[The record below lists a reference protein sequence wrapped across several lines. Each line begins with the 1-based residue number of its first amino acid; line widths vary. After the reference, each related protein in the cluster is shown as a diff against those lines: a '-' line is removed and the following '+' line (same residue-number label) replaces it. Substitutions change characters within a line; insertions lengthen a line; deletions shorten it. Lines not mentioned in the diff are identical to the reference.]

1 MNSREDDMS
10 RKLQKKQLF
19 SWLLCGLV
27 LVIVVAAV
35 WFFHSA
41 TVSSKDIHHVLLIS
55 IDTCRADYLSCYGYH
70 RQTTPN
76 IDKLADHAVLFE
88 NVISPVPITLPSH
101 SSMLTGT
108 IPAYHGVHNNSD
120 YKLGE
125 SNVTLAEILT
135 ERGYATGA
143 IISAYVL
150 DSQYGLDQ
158 GFETYNDRF
167 EQPVKNL
174 LYFSER
180 RGVETSRFA
189 VEWLEKHKDKKA
201 FLFLHYFD
209 PHIKYTPPEPFAS
222 EFADNLYAGEIAYTD
237 HCIGQVLEKLKEL
250 GLYDS
255 TLIIVTG
262 DHGEMLGEH
271 GEDDHTYFI
280 YQSAIKVPLIF
291 KLPGRTQPQ
300 KIKHLV
306 GLIDIMPTVCSLLGI
321 EAPAHVQGKDL
332 SPYFGQNQPSAQNRY
347 LYCESLTPT
356 RYGAAALLGLVTDRW
371 KYIQTTRPELY
382 DIVED
387 AGETKNLLAQ
397 QPHRARILQDHLK
410 QILEQTVR
418 KDTSTKVDLDE
429 QAIKRLQSLGYV
441 AGDISEDFT
450 FDQSKDD
457 PKDLV
462 DFHNIYTSVF
472 DLVLNKEYEKAEKI
486 CQQLILQRPH
496 VYQIYVLMTS
506 IAREQGDL
514 DRAVSHLNRAI
525 EVRPDVA
532 KLQQY
537 LGTILTE
544 QEKFDQA
551 IAHFNKSLQI
561 NPSQFLV
568 HHELAAVF
576 YKQKKFDQA
585 ITHLTEALR
594 LKRDSVKTISRLG
607 DVHAE
612 NGNFSEATK
621 YFQQAVNMDP
631 FDVKNHSLLVKALAI
646 QKRYDEATKQ
656 LHKGIRL
663 MRDNGQKDDAVT
675 LERLLELVES
685 QKLKVKK

>member
-1 MNSREDDMS
+1 
-10 RKLQKKQLF
+10 KQ
-19 SWLLCGLV
+19 C
-27 LVIVVAAV
+27 
-35 WFFHSA
+35 
-41 TVSSKDIHHVLLIS
+41 
-55 IDTCRADYLSCYGYH
+55 
-70 RQTTPN
+70 
-76 IDKLADHAVLFE
+76 
-88 NVISPVPITLPSH
+88 
-101 SSMLTGT
+101 
-108 IPAYHGVHNNSD
+108 HNFSD

-167 EQPVKNL
+167 EEPVRNL

-180 RGVETSRFA
+180 RGAETSRFA

-280 YQSAIKVPLIF
+280 YQPAIKVPLIF

-306 GLIDIMPTVCSLLGI
+306 GLIDIIPTVCRLLGV
-321 EAPAHVQGKDL
+321 EAPSEVHGKDL

-387 AGETKNLLAQ
+387 ACETKNLLDE
-397 QPHRARILQDHLK
+397 QPVRARILQDHLK

-441 AGDISEDFT
+441 AGDISEDFD
-450 FDQSKDD
+450 FDQSGDD

-462 DFHNIYTSVF
+462 DFHNIYKSTS
-472 DLVLNKEYEKAEKI
+472 DLILQKEYEQAEKI
-486 CQQLILQRPH
+486 CQQLALQRPH

-506 IAREQGDL
+506 IAREQGDF

-525 EVRPDVA
+525 EV
-532 KLQQY
+532 
-537 LGTILTE
+537 
-544 QEKFDQA
+544 
-551 IAHFNKSLQI
+551 
-561 NPSQFLV
+561 
-568 HHELAAVF
+568 
-576 YKQKKFDQA
+576 
-585 ITHLTEALR
+585 
-594 LKRDSVKTISRLG
+594 
-607 DVHAE
+607 
-612 NGNFSEATK
+612 
-621 YFQQAVNMDP
+621 
-631 FDVKNHSLLVKALAI
+631 
-646 QKRYDEATKQ
+646 
-656 LHKGIRL
+656 
-663 MRDNGQKDDAVT
+663 
-675 LERLLELVES
+675 
-685 QKLKVKK
+685 